1 MLILKYMK
9 RLSSLKNARKRH
21 KDIQVVRRGKR
32 IVLIIKTPNCQKYKA
47 IQ

>member
-1 MLILKYMK
+1 MK

-21 KDIQVVRRGKR
+21 ADIQVVRRGKR
-32 IVLIIKTPNCQKYKA
+32 VVLVIKTPHCKKYKA